1 MLIIYQQI
9 HNNLLGFVHMK
20 QIYCRFVGGKS
31 TVEYSKVD
39 SSPNVADNFH
49 TETDL
54 RCRL

>member
-20 QIYCRFVGGKS
+20 QIFCRFVGGKS